1 MANYVRNDAW
11 NAGGDFSNQDL
22 LWYARG
28 VGKMM
33 ARSLDDPASWW
44 FFGAIH
50 GEYLTAATTRKIP
63 PNTYPRWSEIKSPP
77 SVPTTPLPSHAT
89 QEQYWNQCQ
98 HGTWYFLPWH
108 RGYLMALEAQLRAD
122 IVSLG
127 GPANWALPYW
137 NYFGGAHGADAQ
149 MPPAFAQRTLPDG
162 TTANPLYVT
171 MRYGPDADGNIYI
184 PTDTRGR
191 GDDQDPNP
199 ADGDVTQLCMT
210 NDLYT
215 GSDQSTPLP
224 GFGGPGHKW
233 FSHNGSPHG
242 NMEHNPHDLVH
253 VYAGGK
259 ISKTNYGLM
268 ADPGTAGLD
277 PIFYLHHCNIDRMW
291 ASWNA
296 AGNANPE
303 EADWL
308 KGPAKVFV
316 MPMPGGES
324 WQYAP
329 KDVTSLATLNYTYQ
343 DLATAGQP
351 ATAPLLL
358 RLHRLGVAGLP
369 AATAH
374 RAPSPKATQA
384 PAELLGAST
393 GAVQISGAGTGPI
406 SVRLDADVQKRV
418 MTSLAQASFTA
429 PPDHVYLKLENV
441 RGALDATVLGVYV
454 NLPAGART
462 PAILRAHQAGAVA
475 LFGLRRASTA
485 DGAHGG
491 DGLTY
496 VLDISRLLDQLYRED
511 QLPSANI
518 TVTLLARSA
527 LPEQETIE
535 VGRVSVYR
543 QPD

>member
-1 MANYVRNDAW
+1 MANYIRNDAW
-11 NAGGDFSNQDL
+11 NAGGDFNNQDL

-33 ARSLDDPASWW
+33 ARSLNDPASWW
-44 FFGAIH
+44 FFAAIH
-50 GEYLTAATTRKIP
+50 GEYLTAATTKKIP
-63 PNTYPRWSEIKSPP
+63 PDTFPRWSEIQSPP
-77 SVPTTPLPSHAT
+77 SVPTTPLPNHAT
-89 QEQYWNQCQ
+89 QERYWNQCQ
-98 HGTWYFLPWH
+98 HGSWYFLPWH

-127 GPANWALPYW
+127 GPATWALPYW
-137 NYFGGAHGADAQ
+137 NYFGGAQGADAQ
-149 MPPAFAQRTLPDG
+149 MPPAFAQQTLPDG
-162 TTANPLYVT
+162 VTANPLYVA
-171 MRYGPDADGNIYI
+171 MRYGPNGDGDIYI
-184 PTDTRGR
+184 PTDTREANE
-191 GDDQDPNP
+191 QDPNP
-199 ADGDVTQLCMT
+199 SDGDVRQACMT
-210 NDLYT
+210 NDLFT
-215 GSDQSTPLP
+215 GSDQATPLP
-224 GFGGPGHKW
+224 GFGGPGHPW
-233 FSHNGSPHG
+233 FSHKGSPHG

-253 VYAGGK
+253 VYTGGE
-259 ISKTNYGLM
+259 ISETDYGLM

-277 PIFYLHHCNIDRMW
+277 PIFYLHHCNIDRLW

-296 AGNANPE
+296 AGNLNPE
-303 EADWL
+303 ETDWL
-308 KGPAKVFV
+308 KGPAKAFV

-329 KDVTSLATLNYTYQ
+329 KDVTNLATLNYTYE
-343 DLATAGQP
+343 DLAVASHP
-351 ATAPLLL
+351 AAAPLLL
-358 RLHRLGVAGLP
+358 RLQRLGVAGLP
-369 AATAH
+369 AAAAH
-374 RAPSPKATQA
+374 RAPSPRATQA

-393 GAVQISGAGTGPI
+393 GAVEISGAGSGPV

-418 MTSLAQASFTA
+418 VTSLVQASLAA
-429 PPDHVYLKLENV
+429 PPDRVYLKLENV

-462 PAILRAHQAGAVA
+462 PAILRAHHAGAIA

-496 VLDISRLLDQLYRED
+496 VLDISHLLDELYRED

-518 TVTLLARSA
+518 TVTLLARRA
-527 LPEQETIE
+527 LPDEEKIE

>member
-1 MANYVRNDAW
+1 MASFVRKDAW
-11 NAGGDFSNQDL
+11 NAGGDFNNEDL

-33 ARSLDDPASWW
+33 ERALDDPASWW
-44 FFGAIH
+44 FFAAIH
-50 GEYLTAATTRKIP
+50 GEYITPDTTRKIP
-63 PNTYPRWSEIKSPP
+63 PDTYPRWSQIKSPP
-77 SVPTTPLPSHAT
+77 SVPTTPVPDLAT
-89 QEQYWNQCQ
+89 RERYWNQCQ

-108 RGYLMALEAQLRAD
+108 RGYLLALEAQLRAD

-127 GPANWALPYW
+127 GPATWALPYW

-149 MPPAFAQRTLPDG
+149 MPPAFAQQTMPDG
-162 TTANPLYVT
+162 TTPNPLYVA
-171 MRYGPDADGNIYI
+171 MRYGPDGNGDIYI
-184 PTDTRGR
+184 PTDTRGPANEQ
-191 GDDQDPNP
+191 GSGMPNE
-199 ADGDVTQLCMT
+199 DVTQACMT

-224 GFGGPGHKW
+224 GFGGPVTK
-233 FSHNGSPHG
+233 FSHSGRHHG

-253 VYAGGK
+253 VYTGGE
-259 ISKTNYGLM
+259 ISDTDFGLM

-303 EADWL
+303 DTDWL
-308 KGPAKVFV
+308 KGPVKLFV
-316 MPMPGGES
+316 VPMPGGES
-324 WQYAP
+324 WQFVP
-329 KDVTSLATLNYTYQ
+329 RDVTSLATLDYTYQ
-343 DLATAGQP
+343 DLATAVQA

-358 RLHRLGVAGLP
+358 RLQKLGVAGLP
-369 AATAH
+369 ATVAH
-374 RAPSPKATQA
+374 RAPSPRATQA
-384 PAELLGAST
+384 PAELLGASV

-406 SVRLDADVQKRV
+406 SVRLDADVQARV
-418 MTSLAQASFTA
+418 IKSLAQASLSA
-429 PPDHVYLKLENV
+429 PPDRVYLQLENV
-441 RGALDATVLGVYV
+441 RGTLDSTVLGVYV
-454 NLPAGART
+454 NLPADASS
-462 PAILRAHQAGAVA
+462 PALLRAHQAGAIA

-496 VLDISRLLDQLYRED
+496 VLDISRLLDQLYLED
-511 QLPSANI
+511 QLPSGNI
-518 TVTLLARSA
+518 TVTLLARRA
-527 LPEQETIE
+527 LPPKGTIE